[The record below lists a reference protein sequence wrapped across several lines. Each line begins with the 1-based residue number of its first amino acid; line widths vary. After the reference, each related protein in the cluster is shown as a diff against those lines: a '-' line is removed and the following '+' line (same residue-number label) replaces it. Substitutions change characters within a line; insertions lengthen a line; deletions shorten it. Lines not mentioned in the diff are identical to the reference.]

1 MTRTE
6 EFQKKYGPDYAKT
19 IHQPAFTDAMLLL
32 NLEKLDRIVNLS
44 DEEIEKHSREILAD
58 LRGHL
63 KHELDLM
70 MLHERRT
77 FDPSELPAETY
88 DPPEPEPTKRKTKE
102 RKCPLENLTRN
113 GSKNRCGLHLMIA
126 GFGRG

>member
-1 MTRTE
+1 MTRAE

-32 NLEKLDRIVNLS
+32 NLEKLDRIANLP

-63 KHELDLM
+63 KHEVDLM
-70 MLHERRT
+70 MLHERRE
-77 FDPSELPAETY
+77 FDTSDLPSETY
-88 DPPEPEPTKRKTKE
+88 EPPEPETTTKRKTK
-102 RKCPLENLTRN
+102 RKE
-113 GSKNRCGLHLMIA
+113 
-126 GFGRG
+126 

>member
-19 IHQPAFTDAMLLL
+19 IHEPAFTDAMLLL
-32 NLEKLDRIVNLS
+32 NLEKLDRIANLP
-44 DEEIEKHSREILAD
+44 DEEIEKFSREILAD

-70 MLHERRT
+70 MLHERRE
-77 FDPSELPAETY
+77 FDPTGLPVETY
-88 DPPEPEPTKRKTKE
+88 EPPEPETTKRKTK
-102 RKCPLENLTRN
+102 RKEE
-113 GSKNRCGLHLMIA
+113 
-126 GFGRG
+126 

>member
-19 IHQPAFTDAMLLL
+19 IHEPAFTDAMLLL

-44 DEEIEKHSREILAD
+44 DEEIEKHSREILSD

-77 FDPSELPAETY
+77 FDPAGLPTETY
-88 DPPEPEPTKRKTKE
+88 EPPEPVEPKRKNKRKE
-102 RKCPLENLTRN
+102 
-113 GSKNRCGLHLMIA
+113 
-126 GFGRG
+126 

>member
-1 MTRTE
+1 MTRVE
-6 EFQKKYGPDYAKT
+6 EFQKKYAGDYAKA
-19 IHQPAFTDAMLLL
+19 IHEPSVMDGLMLL

-44 DEEIEKHSREILAD
+44 DEEIEKHSREILSD

-77 FDPSELPAETY
+77 FDPAEIPTETY
-88 DPPEPEPTKRKTKE
+88 DPPEPAEPKRKNKRKE
-102 RKCPLENLTRN
+102 
-113 GSKNRCGLHLMIA
+113 
-126 GFGRG
+126 